1 PQVRRRQGS
10 GQEVIRGYLRNVPV
24 VQDRRPQRPARQGGG
39 GLEHAPPGHGEIM
52 EFGGIPRAGE
62 AAGYPDDRDGLAVIP
77 PTVHCPP
84 SPRMDSSVGIGAPA
98 SPVKGNDETRR
109 YPRRHAVPH
118 VISPF
123 APISSRPRPQARST
137 AACRRRG
144 NGRMCGTCAIL
155 CACVP
160 SGCFLPSRADLP
172 SLARLPLVSRGVFI
186 AGDYH
191 SQGPDRINGE
201 ETMTA
206 AESADLA
213 QRYDPRDVQEK

>member
-10 GQEVIRGYLRNVPV
+10 GQEVILGYLRNVPV

-52 EFGGIPRAGE
+52 EFGGIARAGE

-109 YPRRHAVPH
+109 YPRRHAFPH

-123 APISSRPRPQARST
+123 APPAGAPALPARPRSCPRAASPRRLPYTTST
-137 AACRRRG
+137 SGPPRPSRE
-144 NGRMCGTCAIL
+144 RMSVALCTFL
-155 CACVP
+155 CARC
-160 SGCFLPSRADLP
+160 RT
-172 SLARLPLVSRGVFI
+172 
-186 AGDYH
+186 H
-191 SQGPDRINGE
+191 
-201 ETMTA
+201 
-206 AESADLA
+206 
-213 QRYDPRDVQEK
+213 